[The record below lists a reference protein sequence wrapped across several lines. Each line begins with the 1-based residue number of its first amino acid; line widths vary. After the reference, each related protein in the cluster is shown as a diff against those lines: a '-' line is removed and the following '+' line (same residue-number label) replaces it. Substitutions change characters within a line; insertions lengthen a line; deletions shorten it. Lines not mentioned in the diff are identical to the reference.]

1 MDPDKA
7 RARLAELAEVII
19 EADAEAM
26 EWETLLATAT
36 ESAETFVGLDE
47 WIQRGGFLPV
57 AWNSSAVAE
66 RNSVQSQAGSSIR
79 AIHGLMDGV
88 EWSPATLD
96 AIAEVLRTAGFTI
109 REPAGEDDQ

>member
-7 RARLAELAEVII
+7 RGRLVKLAEVII
-19 EADAEAM
+19 DADAEAM

-36 ESAETFVGLDE
+36 ETAETFVGLDE
-47 WIQRGGFLPV
+47 WLQKGGFVPAAWRGG
-57 AWNSSAVAE
+57 AQGRS
-66 RNSVQSQAGSSIR
+66 GSTIQ

-96 AIAEVLRTAGFTI
+96 AIAAVLRAAGLRI
-109 REPAGEDDQ
+109 RGPEDEANP